1 MKILLYSSVFFPSL
15 GGIETISATLATNL
29 TKLGH
34 ECTVI
39 TETPI
44 NTDEQNIY
52 KVIRQPTLKERLTLT
67 RKFDIVHSNGA
78 SVALYPFA
86 KLSSKPFIWTHNGYQ
101 VSCVDG
107 LGWVDGEPTP
117 MTPLASLAYHF
128 RKKGLFS
135 ALKESIKLGVRR
147 YVANHVDL
155 NIAATNWV
163 AKRQSLQN
171 QVVAYTP
178 YPLNRFKDAKKI
190 NHNCKY
196 DFIYVGRLVSE
207 KGIPDLIQAFK
218 LLITTPGFT
227 DKRLAIVG
235 SGNMQAKL
243 EEMVKELNLE
253 LNVSFLGPKYGSELT
268 DIISMAKIGIIPSA
282 YEEPMGGVSLELLAA
297 GKNVIVSEFG
307 GLAECVGN
315 AGLKFKN
322 RDVNALYECMN
333 EIISEKDLAE
343 QQLELADTR
352 LQIFDEVKLTEKYVE
367 IYERVIKK
375 YKK

>member
-29 TKLGH
+29 TQLGH

-39 TETPI
+39 TETPS
-44 NTDEQNIY
+44 NSHEQNIY
-52 KVIRQPTLKERLTLT
+52 KVIRQPTWKERLTLT

-78 SVALYPFA
+78 SIALYPFA
-86 KLSSKPFIWTHNGYQ
+86 KFSNKPFIWTHNGYQ

-135 ALKESIKLGVRR
+135 GLKESIKLGVRR

-163 AKRQSLQN
+163 AKRQLLQN

-235 SGNMQAKL
+235 SGNIQAKL
-243 EEMVKELNLE
+243 EEMVKELKLE
-253 LNVSFLGPKYGSELT
+253 LNVSFLGSKYGSELT

-282 YEEPMGGVSLELLAA
+282 YEEPMGGVALELLAA

-322 RDVNALYECMN
+322 GDANSLYECMKK
-333 EIISEKDLAE
+333 ILTDDALIKQQQEKALV
-343 QQLELADTR
+343 QVEL
-352 LQIFDEVKLTEKYVE
+352 FDEVKLTKIYIE
-367 IYERVIKK
+367 IYQHIIQKT
-375 YKK
+375 